1 MQVLEK
7 YIPLALALALTA
19 GAIYI
24 ERSIFSAG
32 LPIIYAYHWL
42 SYGIGIFVFLL
53 WVVAMFVI
61 AVTYKDLREERVIF
75 SGTRV
80 INLSE

>member
-1 MQVLEK
+1 MDK
-7 YIPLALALALTA
+7 YIPLGLAILLTV
-19 GAIYI
+19 GGYYI
-24 ERSIFSAG
+24 EQSIFIAG
-32 LPIIYAYHWL
+32 QHWMTYSL
-42 SYGIGIFVFLL
+42 GVFVILL

-61 AVTYKDLREERVIF
+61 AVTYKDLREERVIT